1 MITFFK
7 NLLTRKAQDRKILLN
22 TLEGLYRAVNEL
34 SNYLKEKD
42 EDENSILKV
51 LTVQGEALLA
61 TLDEIRLF
69 TNGQKGM
76 VQNMSKYMK
85 IEVDR
90 AEVEMEAPEPL
101 KPTEWDSKF

>member
-34 SNYLKEKD
+34 SGYLKEKD
-42 EDENSILKV
+42 EDENSILV
-51 LTVQGEALLA
+51 CLSTQGEALLA
-61 TLDEIRLF
+61 VLDEIRLF

-76 VQNMSKYMK
+76 VDNMSKYMK
-85 IEVDR
+85 IEVNR